1 MTITTMTEVKSLE
14 PRRHMYNRGCGD
26 GLYLKVESIRRGGNK
41 FFTGEFKRK
50 YVYIGKC
57 GSAPNEYDLKSAKNE
72 WFKIKQWCIETNLHP
87 KEYKNRNKASVTYT
101 LRNAIDGFLENIAPS
116 IKETT
121 LKEYCY
127 KLNRTVLSH
136 IDEDTKLN
144 DLEWDNGGRIKIKNV
159 LDKIAN
165 GRKYELRERCRKL
178 LNQTFTY
185 AIDEGQMR
193 RGQNPAEKERREVG
207 HRIIHHKSIS
217 WSSIPELIKSINL
230 NKCNADMNTVLCTKL
245 MLLTALRSGAA
256 TRLRWYMIQHVVIS
270 GDNKLQGIDCIVIPG
285 NTTGLKR
292 RKGTSD
298 HIPHYIPITKEI
310 KLLLK
315 ESKEFNGENDY
326 IFPALWSKKY
336 PHLNPEAP
344 NKFLSNIGYKDT
356 LVAHGCRSIFMTT
369 SREMLKFPHRII
381 DLQLGHIPGNKV
393 DAAYDRSQMLEERKD
408 LLEKFT
414 ALLVQAGLEL

>member
-1 MTITTMTEVKSLE
+1 MTINTLTEIKSLE
-14 PRRHMYNRGCGD
+14 PREKMYNRGCGD
-26 GLYLKVESIRRGGNK
+26 GLYIKVESIRRGGNK

-57 GSAPNEYDLKSAKNE
+57 GSSPKDYDLKKAKNE

-87 KEYKNRNKASVTYT
+87 KEYKNRNKASLTYT
-101 LRNAIDGFLENIAPS
+101 LRNAIDGFLEDIAPT

-127 KLNRTVLSH
+127 KLNSTILEH

-144 DLEWDNGGRIKIKNV
+144 DLEWDNGGRIKIKNI
-159 LDKIAN
+159 LNKIAN

-178 LNQTFTY
+178 LHQTFKF
-185 AIDEGQMR
+185 AIGEGYMR

-217 WSSIPELIKSINL
+217 WSSIPDLINSINY
-230 NKCNADMNTVLCTKL
+230 NKCNAEINTILCTKFT
-245 MLLTALRSGAA
+245 LLTALRSGAA
-256 TRLRWYMIQHVVIS
+256 TRLRWEWIKEV
-270 GDNKLQGIDCIVIPG
+270 NGIECIVIPG
-285 NTTGLKR
+285 TTPGLKR

-298 HIPHYIPITKEI
+298 HIPHYVPITKEI
-310 KLLLK
+310 GLLLAK
-315 ESKEFNGENDY
+315 SKEINGEHDY
-326 IFPALWSKKY
+326 IFPAWRSKKY

-344 NKFLSNIGYKDT
+344 NKFLGNIGYKNK

-369 SREMLKFPHRII
+369 SREILKFPHRII

-408 LLEKFT
+408 LLEKFNS
-414 ALLVQAGLEL
+414 LLVEAGLEL